1 MSFSE
6 GVDILRQGL
15 VTGIA
20 GLMAATEEVIETTQA
35 TFITFNQDST
45 CVAVGTPSGYSLFT
59 LNSTDS
65 LEPVYRS
72 DEPDVY
78 IAEQLF
84 SSSLVGVVSSSN
96 ERTLRICHFKK
107 GTEICRYSYGDR
119 IRAVRMNRARL
130 VVCLEESLY
139 IHNIRDMKVIHTIRD
154 TPPNPSGLLALSTDS
169 SHCYLAYPGHSHTG
183 ELQVFDCI
191 NLASRV
197 IIPAHEGQL
206 AALQFS
212 PSGHRIATASE
223 KGTVIRVFSCHDG
236 AKLYEL
242 RRGLERTASIFSLS
256 FSPCGAFLA
265 CSSNTETVHVF
276 RLDEGRATEGQVL
289 AGSPPQD
296 DGWFG
301 YINTALTA
309 GSAYLPSTV
318 TETLLQGR
326 AFASVHLNQTGSRNI
341 CALAVIRRSLRL
353 LVCSSEGFL
362 HLYSLDQAEGGDCSL
377 IRQFPLAE
385 EVVVPGSVGEE
396 VDEEQVKKKEEPEI
410 SYSDTVKN
418 RTNGEMTDSERF
430 HEMSTASESP
440 PKTAFLLD
448 DDGEFP
454 PVAFAAS

>member
-1 MSFSE
+1 MGVSAEESTGRRMSKEE
-6 GVDILRQGL
+6 GGGDLKVDLSAL
-15 VTGIA
+15 VTSLA
-20 GLMAATEEVIETTQA
+20 SLMTTPVDSNQSRA
-35 TFITFNQDST
+35 TFISFNQDTT
-45 CVAVGTPSGYSLFT
+45 CVAVGTPEGYSLYS
-59 LNSTDS
+59 LNSTDV
-65 LEPVYRS
+65 LEPVYKS
-72 DEPDVY
+72 DERDVY
-78 IAEQLF
+78 IAERLF
-84 SSSLVGVVSSSN
+84 SSSLVAVVSGASP
-96 ERTLRICHFKK
+96 RTLRIEHFKK

-242 RRGLERTASIFSLS
+242 LRGLKRTASIFSLS

-276 RLDEGRATEGQVL
+276 RLDEGRASEGQVL

-326 AFASVHLNQTGSRNI
+326 AFATVHLTRTGARTI
-341 CALAVIRRSLRL
+341 CSLAVIRKSLRL
-353 LVCSSEGFL
+353 VVCDATGWVG
-362 HLYSLDQAEGGDCSL
+362 LYSLDQEEGGDCSL
-377 IRQFPLAE
+377 IRQFLLIDSDTADLE
-385 EVVVPGSVGEE
+385 DIETEPGTDSGNASDSGNVSETGSRTSPAP
-396 VDEEQVKKKEEPEI
+396 DQT
-410 SYSDTVKN
+410 YSDKLRN
-418 RTNGEMTDSERF
+418 RKGNEMTDSEKF
-430 HEMSTASESP
+430 HE
-440 PKTAFLLD
+440 L
-448 DDGEFP
+448 
-454 PVAFAAS
+454 